1 MSRICMVVPG
11 TDDSI
16 TKLLKQLSKLIYV
29 RDITDL
35 TNIPFINRELM
46 LVKVRI
52 YLRALLQSC
61 SQGGLEISYR
71 WENHDMK

>member
-11 TDDSI
+11 TDESI

-52 YLRALLQSC
+52 YFSTLLQPC
-61 SQGGLEISYR
+61 CLGGLEI
-71 WENHDMK
+71 N